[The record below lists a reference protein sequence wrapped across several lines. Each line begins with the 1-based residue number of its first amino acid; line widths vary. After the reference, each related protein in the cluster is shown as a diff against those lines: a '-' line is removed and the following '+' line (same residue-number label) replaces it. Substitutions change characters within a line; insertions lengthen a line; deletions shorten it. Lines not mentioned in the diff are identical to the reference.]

1 MKTKMKLHLI
11 IYITI
16 VSFLTACENEIPY
29 NPGQQDPQIIM
40 NALLE
45 TGQAENDVYLHLG
58 EGYSIE
64 HLNEA
69 TLSLYINGKIAET
82 PKAVSPEEIYGH
94 LEGELDKDVYESLLK
109 SIRFKKYRL
118 TSTLHPGDNIR
129 LEATAENGKYHAS
142 AEVTVP
148 QPIESLHVDTCL
160 AYLREY
166 SGKTLY
172 RQYKITL
179 QDRPNEK
186 NYYRLDIWNDRSY
199 YCKWKEYLEDENDSL
214 IKVEDEDGSW
224 HWASIPRDTTILAPR
239 QNEIINREDVIL
251 TDGHPSNYDDEE
263 NELFPTINN
272 KYNIFNDNTF
282 RNSYATLKVY
292 TPLYQDYY
300 PIEGHYYD
308 HISRKQT
315 ITVRLLS
322 ITEAEYR
329 YLKALNC
336 LDDGDYDDALM
347 EPISLPCNVIGGL
360 GFVGVCSESRVI
372 IELPETIWQ

>member
-1 MKTKMKLHLI
+1 MKTRMKLHLI
-11 IYITI
+11 IYIVI
-16 VSFLTACENEIPY
+16 AGFLTACENEIPY
-29 NPGQQDPQIIM
+29 NPGQQNPQIIM

-45 TGQAENDVYLHLG
+45 TGQAENYVYLHLG

-69 TLSLYINGKIAET
+69 TLSLYINDKIAET
-82 PKAVSPEEIYGH
+82 PKAISPEEIYGY
-94 LEGELDKDVYESLLK
+94 LEEDFDKEIYEALLR
-109 SIRFKKYRL
+109 SIRFKKFRL
-118 TSTLHPGDNIR
+118 TSALHPGDNIR

-166 SGKTLY
+166 SGQTLY

-199 YCKWKEYLEDENDSL
+199 YCKWREYLKDENDNL
-214 IKVEDEDGSW
+214 IKVDDGNGSW
-224 HWASIPRDTTILAPR
+224 DWASVTKDTTILAPR

-251 TDGHPSNYDDEE
+251 TDGHPGSYDDEE

-282 RNSYATLKVY
+282 RDTYATLKVY
-292 TPLYQDYY
+292 TPLYQEYY
-300 PIEGHYYD
+300 QLDGHGYNY
-308 HISRKQT
+308 ISCKQT

-322 ITEAEYR
+322 TTEAEYR

-336 LDDGDYDDALM
+336 LDDEDYDDALM
-347 EPISLPCNVIGGL
+347 EPISLPCNVTGGL
-360 GFVGVCSESRVI
+360 GFVGVCSENKVI
-372 IELPETIWQ
+372 IELPEAVWR

>member
-142 AEVTVP
+142 AEVHRATTDREPARGYLPGLPARVQRENPLPPIQNYIARPP
-148 QPIESLHVDTCL
+148 Q
-160 AYLREY
+160 REELLPA
-166 SGKTLY
+166 GH
-172 RQYKITL
+172 
-179 QDRPNEK
+179 
-186 NYYRLDIWNDRSY
+186 
-199 YCKWKEYLEDENDSL
+199 LE
-214 IKVEDEDGSW
+214 
-224 HWASIPRDTTILAPR
+224 
-239 QNEIINREDVIL
+239 
-251 TDGHPSNYDDEE
+251 
-263 NELFPTINN
+263 
-272 KYNIFNDNTF
+272 
-282 RNSYATLKVY
+282 
-292 TPLYQDYY
+292 
-300 PIEGHYYD
+300 
-308 HISRKQT
+308 
-315 ITVRLLS
+315 
-322 ITEAEYR
+322 
-329 YLKALNC
+329 
-336 LDDGDYDDALM
+336 
-347 EPISLPCNVIGGL
+347 
-360 GFVGVCSESRVI
+360 
-372 IELPETIWQ
+372 